1 VELEL
6 LFGDLTDDVLDAVV
20 DVRVADLAVA
30 DAPSTGG
37 TATAGSI
44 TVTPARPTARVSVD
58 LPVGGGMYEPGLLV
72 RVRGRTAADDRIEFF
87 NTSSTPVTDQSE
99 GPVRVLLSRIA

>member
-1 VELEL
+1 MELEL
-6 LFGDLTDDVLDAVV
+6 LFGDLTDEVLDAVV

-37 TATAGSI
+37 AATAGGIS
-44 TVTPARPTARVSVD
+44 VSPARPTAQVSVD

-72 RVRGRTAADDRIEFF
+72 RVRGRTAAHGRIEFF
-87 NTSSTPVTDQSE
+87 NTSTTPVTDPSE
-99 GPVRVLLSRIA
+99 GPVRVLLSRIS